1 MFTLSA
7 PFARARLTCNVFASG
22 WYLDPPWVIITS
34 SMSEIQNEPIEL
46 AEVGAGLTPVAD
58 QRPRIP
64 EPLPVRLMVID
75 DVHFQTTAG
84 LEREL
89 DRLYVSIL
97 RFERE
102 CDEEQLA
109 YRADN
114 ARIIFNVIEVPSP
127 RISLRPIGI
136 EVPSL
141 AEMEAKLCE
150 AEIEYTRQ
158 RGLTP
163 GTDVLVLL
171 DPAGNWLEL
180 NEAPIVW

>member
-1 MFTLSA
+1 
-7 PFARARLTCNVFASG
+7 
-22 WYLDPPWVIITS
+22 
-34 SMSEIQNEPIEL
+34 MSEIQDEPIEL
-46 AEVGAGLTPVAD
+46 AEIGAGLAPIAD
-58 QRPRIP
+58 LRPRMP
-64 EPLPVRLMVID
+64 EPLPVRLMVVE
-75 DVHFQTTAG
+75 DVHFQVVAG

-89 DRLYVSIL
+89 DRLYVGLL

-102 CDEEQLA
+102 CEYEQLV

-127 RISLRPIGI
+127 RASLRPLGI

-141 AEMEAKLCE
+141 AEMETKLFE
-150 AEIEYTRQ
+150 AQIECTRQ

-163 GTDVLVLL
+163 GMDVLLLL